1 MSDTSVTAPT
11 IVTHTAITLTVMIET
26 PHAIATEQLLDQL
39 SSSEAGLGSAQA
51 KTRLAEVG
59 PNRLP
64 EPLDIGLFTILL
76 RQLASPL
83 IYVLLL
89 AALVSL
95 GLGHTTD
102 AIFIFG
108 VLVINTMIG
117 AFQERSAEHSAQA
130 LRSMVKTVTTVVRDS
145 TPQVIDAAQ
154 LVPGDRVM
162 LASGDRVPADLRL
175 LQSHELEV
183 DESLLTGESMSV
195 GKWPE
200 AYSPVDTLM
209 ADRTNMLFSG
219 SMVIRGRGQGVVVAT
234 GSATEIGNIA
244 QSLSASESAKPPL
257 LQRMEH
263 FTKMVAI
270 AVGLIVLLLAVVE
283 LVRGVPLQEIF
294 MLAVALAVSTIPEGL
309 PVAITVTL
317 AIGVNR
323 MSQRNVVVRRLHS
336 VEALGSCTFIATDK
350 TGTLTLNEM
359 TTRVVAWPGEAPWK
373 IALNPDQVDVLQIE
387 GQAEIS
393 AESQQRLQRL
403 AESVTLNNE
412 AWLEHI
418 NGEWQQHGDTVDI
431 ALLRFSHP
439 LGIHRHRLMKQWP
452 LLGEIPFEA
461 EHRYSATLHQTD
473 SGSMILVKGA
483 LEALLPM
490 CTQMNGAEGE
500 LALDRAQLQQQA
512 EQLAAEG
519 YRVLAVARGV
529 RSDATEK
536 LESGML
542 QGLTFVGL
550 VGMIDPL
557 RPEASAAVARCRA
570 AGIEVA
576 MVTGDHPIT
585 ALSIARELGMA
596 DSIEQVV
603 TGQALMQAAEEGEA
617 AVNRLVAGG
626 RVFARVDPSQKVE
639 ITRALIRGGHFVAMT
654 GDGAND
660 APALNAANV
669 GVAMGKTGTDVA
681 RESADLI
688 LADDR
693 FISIADG
700 VEQGRIAYAN
710 VRKVIFLLISTGA
723 AEVVLFFLALLASVP
738 LPLLP
743 AQLLWLNL
751 VTNGIQHVALAFE
764 PAEGN
769 EMAHPPRNPQEPIF
783 NRVMLE
789 RIIASSMVMG
799 VTAFIVYWH
808 LTHSL
813 GFSVDA
819 ARNSTLLLMVL
830 FENVHVF
837 NCRSETRSVFQ
848 HSPMRNRLLLFGTVL
863 AQLVHIAAMYLP
875 WLQGVLKVQPIT
887 FDHWLQLLGVALLL
901 VGVMEIQKWIQN
913 LRGRHSGV
921 VTG

>member
-1 MSDTSVTAPT
+1 
-11 IVTHTAITLTVMIET
+11 MIEA
-26 PHAIATEQLLDQL
+26 PHAIATEQLLRQFG
-39 SSSEAGLGSAQA
+39 SGGLDSAQV
-51 KTRLAEVG
+51 KRGMDEFG

-64 EPLDIGLFTILL
+64 EPQDIGLFTILL
-76 RQLASPL
+76 RQFASPL

-95 GLGHTTD
+95 GLGHNTD

-108 VLVINTMIG
+108 VLVINTIIG
-117 AFQERSAEHSAQA
+117 TLQEHSAEHSAQA
-130 LRSMVKTVTTVVRDS
+130 LRSLVKTVTTVVRDGA
-145 TPQVIDAAQ
+145 PQQLDAEQ
-154 LVPGDRVM
+154 LVPGDRVT
-162 LASGDRVPADLRL
+162 LASGDRVPADIRL
-175 LQSHELEV
+175 LYAHELEV
-183 DESLLTGESMSV
+183 DESLLTGESLSV
-195 GKWPE
+195 GKLPE
-200 AYSPVDTLM
+200 ECYPADTLV
-209 ADRTNMLFSG
+209 ADRLNMLFSG
-219 SMVIRGRGQGVVVAT
+219 SMVIRGRGQGIVVAT
-234 GSATEIGNIA
+234 GGATEIGSIA
-244 QSLSASESAKPPL
+244 QSLSASESARPPL
-257 LQRMEH
+257 LQRMER
-263 FTKMVAI
+263 FTRMVAI
-270 AVGLIVLLLAVVE
+270 AVGLIALLLVVVE
-283 LVRGVPLQEIF
+283 LMRGVPLQEIF
-294 MLAVALAVSTIPEGL
+294 ILAVALAVSTIPEGL

-336 VEALGSCTFIATDK
+336 VEALGSCTFIASDK

-359 TTRVVAWPGEAPWK
+359 TARIVAWPGERPWK
-373 IALNPDQVDVLQIE
+373 VVFNPDQLDGLQIE
-387 GQAEIS
+387 GQAVLT
-393 AESQQRLQRL
+393 AGALQRLQRL

-412 AWLEHI
+412 AWLEHH
-418 NGEWQQHGDTVDI
+418 NGEWQQHGDTVDV
-431 ALLRFSHP
+431 ALLHLSHR
-439 LGIHRHRLMKQWP
+439 LGVHRHHLMKQWP

-461 EHRYSATLHQTD
+461 ENRYSATLHQTGT
-473 SGSMILVKGA
+473 GSVIMVKGA

-490 CTQMNGAEGE
+490 CREMDGANGAV
-500 LALDRAQLQQQA
+500 ALDRAQLLKQA

-519 YRVLAVARGV
+519 YRVLAVARGE
-529 RSDATEK
+529 RSDCAEN

-557 RPEASAAVARCRA
+557 RPEASAAVARCHA

-576 MVTGDHPIT
+576 MITGDHPIT

-603 TGQALMQAAEEGEA
+603 TGQALMQAAGQGEA
-617 AVNRLVAGG
+617 AVDRLVAGG

-639 ITRALIRGGHFVAMT
+639 ITRALIRSGHFVAMT

-660 APALNAANV
+660 APSLNAANV
-669 GVAMGKTGTDVA
+669 GVAMGRTGTDVA

-693 FISIADG
+693 FSSIAAG
-700 VEQGRIAYAN
+700 VEQGRVAYAN

-723 AEVVLFFLALLASVP
+723 AEVVLFFLALLASIP

-743 AQLLWLNL
+743 VQLLWLNL

-764 PAEGN
+764 PAEGD
-769 EMAHPPRNPQEPIF
+769 EMKRPPRNPQEPIF

-789 RIIASSMVMG
+789 RIVVSSLTMGIA
-799 VTAFIVYWH
+799 AFVVYWH

-813 GFSVDA
+813 GFSVDT

-837 NCRSETRSVFQ
+837 NCRSESRSIFK
-848 HSPMRNRLLLFGTVL
+848 HSPLRNRLLLFGTVL
-863 AQLVHIAAMYLP
+863 AQLVHIAAMYIP
-875 WLQGVLKVQPIT
+875 WLQQVLKVQPIAL
-887 FDHWLQLLGVALLL
+887 DHWLQLLGVALLL
-901 VGVMEIQKWIQN
+901 VVVMEIQKWITSFSRQ
-913 LRGRHSGV
+913 GV
-921 VTG
+921 PNHP

>member
-1 MSDTSVTAPT
+1 MMHTSVAALT
-11 IVTHTAITLTVMIET
+11 INIIPDTIMIES
-26 PHAIATEQLLDQL
+26 PHSMATDLLLRQLN
-39 SSSEAGLGSAQA
+39 SGEAGLDSTEV
-51 KTRLAEVG
+51 KRRLAEVG
-59 PNRLP
+59 LNRLP
-64 EPLDIGLFTILL
+64 EPKDTGIFTILL
-76 RQLASPL
+76 RQFASPL

-108 VLVINTMIG
+108 VLVINTAIG
-117 AFQERSAEHSAQA
+117 TFQEHSAEHSAQA
-130 LRSMVKTVTTVVRDS
+130 LRSLVKTVTTVIREGV
-145 TPQVIDAAQ
+145 PQQLDAEQ
-154 LVPGDRVM
+154 LVPGDRVT
-162 LASGDRVPADLRL
+162 LASGDRVPADIRL

-195 GKWPE
+195 GKRPE
-200 AYSPVDTLM
+200 ESYPENTLV
-209 ADRTNMLFSG
+209 ADRLNMLFSG
-219 SMVIRGRGQGVVVAT
+219 SMVIRGRGQGVVISTGAT
-234 GSATEIGNIA
+234 TEIGNIA
-244 QSLSASESAKPPL
+244 RSLSASESAKPPL

-263 FTKMVAI
+263 FTRMVAM
-270 AVGLIVLLLAVVE
+270 AVGVIVLLLVAVE
-283 LVRGVPLQEIF
+283 LTRGVALQEIF

-317 AIGVNR
+317 AIGVTR
-323 MSQRNVVVRRLHS
+323 MSHRNVVVRRLHS
-336 VEALGSCTFIATDK
+336 VEALGSCTFIASDK

-359 TTRVVAWPGEAPWK
+359 TARVVAWPGESPWK
-373 IALNPDQVDVLQIE
+373 IAFDPKRVDTLRVE
-387 GQAEIS
+387 GQTGLSDEM
-393 AESQQRLQRL
+393 QHRLKRL

-412 AWLEHI
+412 AWIEHHD
-418 NGEWQQHGDTVDI
+418 GAWQQHGDTVDI
-431 ALLRFSHP
+431 ALLQLSHR
-439 LGIHRHRLMKQWP
+439 LGVHRHQLMEQWP

-461 EHRYSATLHQTD
+461 EHRYSATLNQTET
-473 SGSMILVKGA
+473 GSVIMVKGA

-490 CTQMNGAEGE
+490 CHQMDGADGPVV
-500 LALDRAQLQQQA
+500 LDREQLLQQS
-512 EQLAAEG
+512 EQLAADG
-519 YRVLAVARGV
+519 YRVLAVARGE
-529 RSDATEK
+529 RSDRAEK

-542 QGLTFVGL
+542 QSLTFVGL

-557 RPEASAAVARCRA
+557 RPEAAAAVARCRS
-570 AGIEVA
+570 AGIDVA

-603 TGQALMQAAEEGEA
+603 TGQALMHAMDQGEI
-617 AVNRLVAGG
+617 AVDRLVAGG

-639 ITRALIRGGHFVAMT
+639 ITRALIRSGHFVAMT

-660 APALNAANV
+660 APSLNAANV

-693 FISIADG
+693 FSSIAAG
-700 VEQGRIAYAN
+700 VEQGRVAYAN

-723 AEVVLFFLALLASVP
+723 AEVVLFFLALMAGTP

-764 PAEGN
+764 PAEGD
-769 EMAHPPRNPQEPIF
+769 EMDRPPRSPQEPIF
-783 NRVMLE
+783 NRIMLE
-789 RIIASSMVMG
+789 RIVISSMMMG
-799 VTAFIVYWH
+799 ITAFILYWH
-808 LTHSL
+808 LTHTL
-813 GFSVDA
+813 GMSVDA

-837 NCRSETRSVFQ
+837 NCRSESRSVFS
-848 HSPMRNRLLLFGTVL
+848 HSPLRNRLLLFGTVL
-863 AQLVHIAAMYLP
+863 AQLVHIAAMYIP
-875 WLQGVLKVQPIT
+875 WLQQVLKVEPIS
-887 FDHWLQLLGVALLL
+887 FDHWFQLLGIALLL
-901 VGVMEIQKWIQN
+901 VGVMELQKWAQN
-913 LRGRHSGV
+913 RRSQRGHV
-921 VTG
+921 VAG

>member
-1 MSDTSVTAPT
+1 
-11 IVTHTAITLTVMIET
+11 MIEA
-26 PHAIATEQLLDQL
+26 PHAISTEPLLTQLN
-39 SSSEAGLGSAQA
+39 SGEAGLAPEQIEQRR
-51 KTRLAEVG
+51 KEVG

-64 EPLDIGLFTILL
+64 EPEGVTLFTILL
-76 RQLASPL
+76 RQFASPL

-102 AIFIFG
+102 AVFIFG
-108 VLVINTMIG
+108 VLVINTAIG
-117 AFQERSAEHSAQA
+117 TFQEHSAEHSAQA
-130 LRSMVKTVTTVVRDS
+130 LRSMVKTVTTVVRGG
-145 TPQVIDAAQ
+145 TPQQIDAEQ
-154 LVPGDRVM
+154 LVPGDRVT
-162 LASGDRVPADLRL
+162 LISGDRVPADIRL
-175 LQSHELEV
+175 LYAHELEV
-183 DESLLTGESMSV
+183 DESLLTGESLSV
-195 GKWPE
+195 SKQHE
-200 AYSPVDTLM
+200 MTYPVDTLV
-209 ADRTNMLFSG
+209 ADRLNMLFSG

-234 GSATEIGNIA
+234 GASTEIGGIA

-257 LQRMEH
+257 LQRMER
-263 FTKMVAI
+263 FTRMVAI
-270 AVGLIVLLLAVVE
+270 AVGVIVLLLAVVE

-323 MSQRNVVVRRLHS
+323 MSRRNVVVRRLHS
-336 VEALGSCTFIATDK
+336 VEALGSCTFIASDK

-359 TTRVVAWPGEAPWK
+359 TTRIVAWPGEAPWR
-373 IALNPDQVDVLQIE
+373 ITLNPGEVDTLQLDGE
-387 GQAEIS
+387 ALTEAAEL
-393 AESQQRLQRL
+393 RLQRL

-412 AWLEHI
+412 AWLEQSD
-418 NGEWQQHGDTVDI
+418 GGWQQHGDTVDI
-431 ALLRFSHP
+431 ALLLFAHH
-439 LGIHRHRLMKQWP
+439 LGLHRHSLMEQQP

-461 EHRYSATLHQTD
+461 EHRYSATLHQRA
-473 SGSMILVKGA
+473 SGSVIQVKGA

-490 CTQMNGAEGE
+490 CSQMDGPDGAV
-500 LALDRAQLQQQA
+500 ALDRAALLQQA
-512 EQLAAEG
+512 EQLAAKG
-519 YRVLAVARGV
+519 YRVLAVARGE
-529 RSDATEK
+529 RSGRAER

-557 RPEASAAVARCRA
+557 RPEAAAAVARCQA
-570 AGIEVA
+570 AGIDVA
-576 MVTGDHPIT
+576 MVTGDHPVT

-603 TGQALMQAAEEGEA
+603 TGQQLLHAAEAGED
-617 AVNRLVAGG
+617 AVDQLVAGG
-626 RVFARVDPSQKVE
+626 RVFARVDPSQKVA

-669 GVAMGKTGTDVA
+669 GVAMGEKGTDVA

-693 FISIADG
+693 FISIAAG
-700 VEQGRIAYAN
+700 VEQGRIAFAN

-723 AEVVLFFLALLASVP
+723 AEVVLFFLALLASIP

-764 PAEGN
+764 PAEGD
-769 EMAHPPRNPQEPIF
+769 EMKRPPRRPEEPIF
-783 NRVMLE
+783 NRIMLE
-789 RIIASSMVMG
+789 RILLSSLTMG

-813 GFSVDA
+813 GMSVDA

-837 NCRSETRSVFQ
+837 NCRSETRSLFK
-848 HSPMRNRLLLFGTVL
+848 HSPLRNPLLLSGTVL
-863 AQLVHIAAMYLP
+863 AQLIHIGAMYVP
-875 WLQGVLKVQPIT
+875 WLQQVLGVQPIS
-887 FDHWLQLLGVALLL
+887 FMHWLQLLGVALVL
-901 VGVMEIQKWIQN
+901 VVVMELQKW
-913 LRGRHSGV
+913 LLHGRRGARRAQ
-921 VTG
+921 